1 MTIIDNIPFVV
12 GNILAKFRELGN
24 PETVS
29 RAAAVAVLPEF
40 RNRIHVEGKKTD
52 GSAIGTY
59 SNSYLKLRQRPP
71 YNRTSDP
78 DVIASL
84 TRQLENSY
92 VLVATEKGYTIG
104 LNDAQGKSKATA
116 PPPNNKVVTGEQ
128 KIRHIES
135 MFGIIWQLS
144 QKELDQTQLVAQNTA
159 IALMNA

>member
-1 MTIIDNIPFVV
+1 MEITSNIPFVV
-12 GNILAKFRELGN
+12 GNILAKFRDLDN

-40 RNRIHVEGKKTD
+40 RNRIHVEGKKSD

-84 TRQLENSY
+84 TRQLENGY
-92 VLVATEKGYTIG
+92 VLKATENGYTIG
-104 LNDAQGKSKATA
+104 NASPYNDEKVKHLENQYGEIFQLTQG
-116 PPPNNKVVTGEQ
+116 E
-128 KIRHIES
+128 
-135 MFGIIWQLS
+135 
-144 QKELDQTQLVAQNTA
+144 KELTQLVAQNTA

>member
-1 MTIIDNIPFVV
+1 MEITSNIPFVV
-12 GNILAKFRELGN
+12 GNILAKFRELDN

-40 RNRIHVEGKKTD
+40 RNRIHVEGKKSD

-84 TRQLENSY
+84 TRQLENGY
-92 VLVATEKGYTIG
+92 VLKATENGYTIG
-104 LNDAQGKSKATA
+104 NASPYNDEKVKHLENQYGEIFQLTQG
-116 PPPNNKVVTGEQ
+116 E
-128 KIRHIES
+128 
-135 MFGIIWQLS
+135 
-144 QKELDQTQLVAQNTA
+144 KELTQLVAQNTA

>member
-1 MTIIDNIPFVV
+1 MEITSNIPFVV
-12 GNILAKFRELGN
+12 GNILAKFSELGN
-24 PETVS
+24 PETIS

-59 SNSYLKLRQRPP
+59 SNSYLKLRQKPP

-84 TRQLENSY
+84 TRQLENGY
-92 VLVATEKGYTIG
+92 VLKATENAYTIG
-104 LNDAQGKSKATA
+104 NASPYNDEKIKHLTEQY
-116 PPPNNKVVTGEQ
+116 GE
-128 KIRHIES
+128 IFLLTER
-135 MFGIIWQLS
+135 
-144 QKELDQTQLVAQNTA
+144 ELEITQLVAQNTA

>member
-1 MTIIDNIPFVV
+1 MEITSNIPFVV
-12 GNILAKFRELGN
+12 GNILAKFRELDN

-40 RNRIHVEGKKTD
+40 RNRIHVDGKKSD

-84 TRQLENSY
+84 TRQLENGY
-92 VLVATEKGYTIG
+92 VLKATENGYTIG
-104 LNDAQGKSKATA
+104 NASPYNDEKIKHLEE
-116 PPPNNKVVTGEQ
+116 KYGE
-128 KIRHIES
+128 I
-135 MFGIIWQLS
+135 FQLTEAE
-144 QKELDQTQLVAQNTA
+144 KDLTQLVAQNTA

>member
-1 MTIIDNIPFVV
+1 
-12 GNILAKFRELGN
+12 
-24 PETVS
+24 
-29 RAAAVAVLPEF
+29 LPEF

-84 TRQLENSY
+84 TRQLENGY
-92 VLVATEKGYTIG
+92 VLKATENAYTIG
-104 LNDAQGKSKATA
+104 NASPYNDEKVKHLTEQYGEIFQLTQGEKD
-116 PPPNNKVVTGEQ
+116 
-128 KIRHIES
+128 
-135 MFGIIWQLS
+135 L
-144 QKELDQTQLVAQNTA
+144 TQLVAQNTA

>member
-1 MTIIDNIPFVV
+1 MEITSNIPFVV
-12 GNILAKFRELGN
+12 GNILAKFRELDN

-40 RNRIHVEGKKTD
+40 RNRIHVEGKKSD

-84 TRQLENSY
+84 TRQLENGY
-92 VLVATEKGYTIG
+92 VLKATENGYTIG
-104 LNDAQGKSKATA
+104 NASPYNDE
-116 PPPNNKVVTGEQ
+116 KVKHLTEQYGE
-128 KIRHIES
+128 IFLLTERE
-135 MFGIIWQLS
+135 
-144 QKELDQTQLVAQNTA
+144 KEITQLVAQNTA

>member
-1 MTIIDNIPFVV
+1 MEITSNIPFVI
-12 GNILAKFRELGN
+12 GNILAKFRELDN

-40 RNRIHVEGKKTD
+40 RNRIHVDGKKSD

-59 SNSYLKLRQRPP
+59 SNSYLKLRQKPP

-84 TRQLENSY
+84 TRQLENGY
-92 VLVATEKGYTIG
+92 VLKATENGYTIG
-104 LNDAQGKSKATA
+104 NASPYNDEKIKHLENQY
-116 PPPNNKVVTGEQ
+116 GEIFQ
-128 KIRHIES
+128 LTES
-135 MFGIIWQLS
+135 E
-144 QKELDQTQLVAQNTA
+144 KELTQLVAQNTA

>member
-1 MTIIDNIPFVV
+1 MEITSNIPFVV

-24 PETVS
+24 PETIS

-40 RNRIHVEGKKTD
+40 RNRIHVEGKKSD

-84 TRQLENSY
+84 TRQLENGY
-92 VLVATEKGYTIG
+92 VLKATENAYTIG
-104 LNDAQGKSKATA
+104 NASPYNDE
-116 PPPNNKVVTGEQ
+116 KVKHLTEQYGE
-128 KIRHIES
+128 I
-135 MFGIIWQLS
+135 FQLT
-144 QKELDQTQLVAQNTA
+144 QAEKDLTQLVAQNTA

>member
-1 MTIIDNIPFVV
+1 MEITSNIPFVV
-12 GNILAKFRELGN
+12 GNILAKFRELDN

-40 RNRIHVEGKKTD
+40 RNRIHVEGKKSD

-84 TRQLENSY
+84 TRQLENGY
-92 VLVATEKGYTIG
+92 VLKATENGYTIG
-104 LNDAQGKSKATA
+104 NASPYNDEKVKHLENQYGEIFQLTQG
-116 PPPNNKVVTGEQ
+116 E
-128 KIRHIES
+128 R
-135 MFGIIWQLS
+135 
-144 QKELDQTQLVAQNTA
+144 ELTQLVAQNTA